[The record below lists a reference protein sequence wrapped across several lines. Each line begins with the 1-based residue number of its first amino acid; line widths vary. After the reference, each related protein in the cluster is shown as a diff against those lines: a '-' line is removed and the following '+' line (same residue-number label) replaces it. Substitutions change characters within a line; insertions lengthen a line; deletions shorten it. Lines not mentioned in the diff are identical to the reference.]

1 MRSFEV
7 PFRLVAGSSAPT
19 RLDVDV
25 VLPGAGTVWVGPLA
39 LRSLA
44 DQHAGAWWSDRTGGL
59 IGGVAGTM
67 LGLTGAILGAFIARR
82 THRSLV
88 LRATAVLAVGGLV
101 ILTVAVLALASSQP
115 YAVWYPLVLG
125 GGLSMIVFG
134 GSVALRDMHTPTPSC
149 VGCAL
154 PTSRA
159 PDDASGSWGLPAR
172 IGGHP
177 HRRPGSSGRCDSLAG
192 RMRMLRFRHGERI
205 ATGAVQPG
213 SDTVQ
218 VIAGTF
224 FEDPLPT
231 GEEVSIDDVM
241 LLAPVLPSK
250 LVCVGKNYAAHAAEF
265 GMEVPD
271 EPLLFLKPSTAVIG
285 PDDPIRLLPIND
297 RTDYEGE
304 LAVVIGRL
312 ARNVR
317 AEDASRFILG
327 FTCANDVTLRD
338 LQRTDDQWTKAK
350 GFDGSCPLGP
360 WIETS
365 VDPTDAFVETRL
377 NGDVVQR
384 ASTSEMVFGVAELIE
399 YITTFM
405 TLLPGDVL
413 LTGTPEGVGRVR
425 ARDVVEVEVEGV
437 GTLRNRVT
445 GP

>member
-1 MRSFEV
+1 MR
-7 PFRLVAGSSAPT
+7 L
-19 RLDVDV
+19 
-25 VLPGAGTVWVGPLA
+25 
-39 LRSLA
+39 
-44 DQHAGAWWSDRTGGL
+44 
-59 IGGVAGTM
+59 
-67 LGLTGAILGAFIARR
+67 
-82 THRSLV
+82 
-88 LRATAVLAVGGLV
+88 
-101 ILTVAVLALASSQP
+101 
-115 YAVWYPLVLG
+115 
-125 GGLSMIVFG
+125 
-134 GSVALRDMHTPTPSC
+134 
-149 VGCAL
+149 
-154 PTSRA
+154 
-159 PDDASGSWGLPAR
+159 
-172 IGGHP
+172 
-177 HRRPGSSGRCDSLAG
+177 
-192 RMRMLRFRHGERI
+192 LRFRHGERI
-205 ATGAVQPG
+205 STGAVQPG
-213 SDTVQ
+213 SDMVQ

-265 GMEVPD
+265 GMEVPE

-285 PDDPIRLLPIND
+285 PGDPIRLLPINE

-304 LAVVIGRL
+304 LAVVMGRL

-338 LQRTDDQWTKAK
+338 LQRPDDQWTRAK

-384 ASTSEMVFGVAELIE
+384 ASTAEMVFGVAELIE

-425 ARDVVEVEVEGV
+425 SGDVVEVEVEGV
-437 GTLRNRVT
+437 GTLHNGVT

>member
-1 MRSFEV
+1 MR
-7 PFRLVAGSSAPT
+7 L
-19 RLDVDV
+19 
-25 VLPGAGTVWVGPLA
+25 
-39 LRSLA
+39 
-44 DQHAGAWWSDRTGGL
+44 
-59 IGGVAGTM
+59 
-67 LGLTGAILGAFIARR
+67 
-82 THRSLV
+82 
-88 LRATAVLAVGGLV
+88 
-101 ILTVAVLALASSQP
+101 
-115 YAVWYPLVLG
+115 
-125 GGLSMIVFG
+125 
-134 GSVALRDMHTPTPSC
+134 
-149 VGCAL
+149 
-154 PTSRA
+154 
-159 PDDASGSWGLPAR
+159 
-172 IGGHP
+172 
-177 HRRPGSSGRCDSLAG
+177 
-192 RMRMLRFRHGERI
+192 LRFRHGDRI
-205 ATGAVQPG
+205 STGAVQPG
-213 SDTVQ
+213 SDAVQ

-285 PDDPIRLLPIND
+285 PGDPIRLLPIND

-304 LAVVIGRL
+304 MAVVMGRL

-338 LQRTDDQWTKAK
+338 LQRSDDQWTKAE

-384 ASTSEMVFGVAELIE
+384 TSTSEMVFGVAELIE

-425 ARDVVEVEVEGV
+425 SGDVVEVEVEGV
-437 GTLRNRVT
+437 GTLRNGVT

>member
-1 MRSFEV
+1 MR
-7 PFRLVAGSSAPT
+7 L
-19 RLDVDV
+19 
-25 VLPGAGTVWVGPLA
+25 
-39 LRSLA
+39 
-44 DQHAGAWWSDRTGGL
+44 
-59 IGGVAGTM
+59 
-67 LGLTGAILGAFIARR
+67 
-82 THRSLV
+82 
-88 LRATAVLAVGGLV
+88 
-101 ILTVAVLALASSQP
+101 
-115 YAVWYPLVLG
+115 
-125 GGLSMIVFG
+125 
-134 GSVALRDMHTPTPSC
+134 
-149 VGCAL
+149 
-154 PTSRA
+154 
-159 PDDASGSWGLPAR
+159 
-172 IGGHP
+172 
-177 HRRPGSSGRCDSLAG
+177 
-192 RMRMLRFRHGERI
+192 LRFRHGERI
-205 ATGAVQPG
+205 STGAVRPG

-265 GMEVPD
+265 GMEVPE

-285 PDDPIRLLPIND
+285 PGDPIRLAPD
-297 RTDYEGE
+297 QPAVDYEGE

-312 ARNVR
+312 GEDVR

-338 LQRTDDQWTKAK
+338 LQRPDDQWARAK

-360 WIETS
+360 WIET
-365 VDPTDAFVETRL
+365 DGRPDRCRRGDTVERRRRPAREHA
-377 NGDVVQR
+377 D
-384 ASTSEMVFGVAELIE
+384 MVFGVAELIE

-425 ARDVVEVEVEGV
+425 SGDIVEVEVEGV
-437 GTLRNRVT
+437 GTLRNGVT